1 MILHHHSDFQSFC
14 KDTKNIRH
22 KDHYHQYAKKNL
34 CLNGLGPLL
43 GNSQARFK
51 NSEYHFGIILKKNG
65 IIPLGLVNG
74 FRRSIGQEMAAMI

>member
-1 MILHHHSDFQSFC
+1 MP
-14 KDTKNIRH
+14 
-22 KDHYHQYAKKNL
+22 
-34 CLNGLGPLL
+34 NGLGPLL